1 MRKKITTL
9 ITVIVAVAFLGGS
22 IYYVFPKIF
31 ADSVYPLP
39 DEVVPD
45 IVYCADLFGLD
56 KPLLAGLIKVESNFN
71 QRAISHA
78 GASGYA
84 QLMPAT
90 FAGLMKRAPELQ
102 GLEYDIFNPRSNICA
117 GAAYLAGAMANYGGD
132 WTASLISYNGGD
144 GAARRY
150 LAAKSASVLVD
161 ETRLYA
167 PKILSA
173 REYYAANYADALS
186 AGSVKGATATKSS
199 GFTIEK
205 ESDKLNSF
213 WKSFLKDAFAKY
225 IS

>member
-1 MRKKITTL
+1 M
-9 ITVIVAVAFLGGS
+9 
-22 IYYVFPKIF
+22 
-31 ADSVYPLP
+31 
-39 DEVVPD
+39 
-45 IVYCADLFGLD
+45 
-56 KPLLAGLIKVESNFN
+56 
-71 QRAISHA
+71 SHA

-173 REYYAANYADALS
+173 REYYAANYADVLS
-186 AGSVKGATATKSS
+186 SSGSVKGSSVS
-199 GFTIEK
+199 GFAIEK

-225 IS
+225 ISD